1 MLKLSRSNAGI
12 LWMCLAMLLSAMA
25 GASVRQLDGAVP
37 TLELVLVRNI
47 VGLLMFLPWLMRQGV
62 GVIRTS
68 RLPLYCLRV
77 FFAYTA
83 MVMLFFAWG
92 KMPIADVFAL
102 QFTIPLFTILLAVLI
117 LKQQTDCQAWAAC
130 LIGFCG
136 ALIVMRPGVVEL
148 TMAAVAAI
156 ASALMSAGSNTTI
169 KLLTR
174 TESVGTITVYSNLL
188 MLPLALVPTL
198 FVWVT
203 PSLTQVPWI
212 IGAALFSA
220 VGGLCFTLAVGA
232 ADARVVQ
239 PFQFTRMIFAAVIGY
254 WMFFE
259 LPDFWTWVG
268 AAVIFGASYYIV
280 LREAKKRSSYQ
291 TSNGLP
297 RP

>member
-1 MLKLSRSNAGI
+1 
-12 LWMCLAMLLSAMA
+12 MLLSAAA
-25 GASVRQLDGAVP
+25 GACVRHLSGNVP
-37 TLELVLVRNI
+37 TLELVFVRNV
-47 VGLLMFLPWLMRQGV
+47 VGLLMFVPWLLRQGV
-62 GVIRTS
+62 SVMRTS
-68 RLPLYCLRV
+68 CLPLYSLRV

-92 KMPIADVFAL
+92 ELPIADVFAL
-102 QFTIPLFTILLAVLI
+102 QFTIPLFTIMLAVLI
-117 LKQQTDCQAWAAC
+117 LKQQTDRQAWAAC

-136 ALIVMRPGVVEL
+136 ALIVMRPGVIEL

-156 ASALMSAGSNTTI
+156 ASAMMSAGSNTTI

-188 MLPLALVPTL
+188 MLPLALIPTF

-203 PSLTQVPWI
+203 PTLTQIPWI

-239 PFQFTRMIFAAVIGY
+239 PFQFTRMIFAAAIGY

-259 LPDFWTWVG
+259 LPDIWTWVG

-280 LREAKKRSSYQ
+280 IREAKKRSSSQ
-291 TSNGLP
+291 ATIGFPNS
-297 RP
+297 

>member
-1 MLKLSRSNAGI
+1 MKLNRSNAGI
-12 LWMCLAMLLSAMA
+12 LWMCLAMFFSAAA
-25 GASVRQLDGAVP
+25 GACVRQLSGDVP
-37 TLELVLVRNI
+37 TLELVFFRNVI
-47 VGLLMFLPWLMRQGV
+47 GLLMCSPWLARQGV
-62 GVIRTS
+62 GVMRTG

-102 QFTIPLFTILLAVLI
+102 QFTIPLFTIVLAVLI
-117 LKQQTDCQAWAAC
+117 LKQKTDRQAWAAC

-136 ALIVMRPGVVEL
+136 ALIVMRPGVIEL

-156 ASALMSAGSNTTI
+156 ASAMMSAGSNTTI
-169 KLLTR
+169 KLLTK

-188 MLPLALVPTL
+188 MLPLALIPTL

-203 PSLTQVPWI
+203 PNPMQVPWI

-239 PFQFTRMIFAAVIGY
+239 PFQFTRMIFAAAIGY

-280 LREAKKRSSYQ
+280 LREAKKRSSY
-291 TSNGLP
+291 SKSVGFP
-297 RP
+297 R

>member
-1 MLKLSRSNAGI
+1 
-12 LWMCLAMLLSAMA
+12 MCLAMLLSAAA
-25 GASVRQLDGAVP
+25 GACVRYLSGDVP
-37 TLELVLVRNI
+37 TLELVFVRNV
-47 VGLLMFLPWLMRQGV
+47 VGLLMFMPWLLRQGV
-62 GVIRTS
+62 SVMRTS
-68 RLPLYCLRV
+68 CLPLYCLRV

-92 KMPIADVFAL
+92 ELPIADVFAL
-102 QFTIPLFTILLAVLI
+102 QFTIPLFTIMLAVLI
-117 LKQQTDCQAWAAC
+117 LKQQTDRQAWAAC

-136 ALIVMRPGVVEL
+136 ALIVMRPGVIEL

-156 ASALMSAGSNTTI
+156 ASAMMSAGSNTTI

-188 MLPLALVPTL
+188 MLPLALIPTF

-203 PSLTQVPWI
+203 PTLTQVPWI

-239 PFQFTRMIFAAVIGY
+239 PFQFTRMIFAAAIGY

-259 LPDFWTWVG
+259 LPDIWTWVG

-280 LREAKKRSSYQ
+280 IREAKKRSSSQ
-291 TSNGLP
+291 ASIGFPNS
-297 RP
+297 

>member
-1 MLKLSRSNAGI
+1 
-12 LWMCLAMLLSAMA
+12 
-25 GASVRQLDGAVP
+25 
-37 TLELVLVRNI
+37 
-47 VGLLMFLPWLMRQGV
+47 
-62 GVIRTS
+62 
-68 RLPLYCLRV
+68 V

-117 LKQQTDCQAWAAC
+117 LKQQTDRQAWAAC

-148 TMAAVAAI
+148 TMAAAAAI

-188 MLPLALVPTL
+188 MLPLALVPSL

-203 PSLTQVPWI
+203 PTLTQVPWI

-291 TSNGLP
+291 KSNGLL
-297 RP
+297 RR